1 MENTLSTITQFNLTK
16 TQIEDF
22 AWKALDEIDS
32 GMYNLLNIHLCL
44 KVMEELVKKLK
55 NGIADQVFSEA
66 EKYGKQFEYK
76 GARIQLSERRTFDYT
91 ADFKWNELC
100 NKKRQHEEMLK
111 HLSEPVADP
120 DSGEILFPAPF
131 KTTLVISIS
140 LPK

>member
-32 GMYNLLNIHLCL
+32 GMYNPLNIHLCL

-55 NGIADQVFSEA
+55 KGIAEQVFSEA
-66 EKYGKQFEYK
+66 EKYGRHFEYQ
-76 GARIQLSERRTFDYT
+76 GSRIQLSERKSYDYS
-91 ADFKWNELC
+91 ADYKWNELS
-100 NKKRQHEEMLK
+100 NEKRQREVMLK

-120 DSGEILFPAPF
+120 DSGEMLFPAPF
-131 KTTLVISIS
+131 KTTSVISIS